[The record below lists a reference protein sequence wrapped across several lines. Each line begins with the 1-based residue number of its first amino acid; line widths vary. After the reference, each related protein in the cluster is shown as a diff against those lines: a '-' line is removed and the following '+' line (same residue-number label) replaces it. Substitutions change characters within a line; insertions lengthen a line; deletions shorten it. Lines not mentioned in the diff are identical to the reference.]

1 MNVWCRRRRDERSWR
16 ALKSSPVE
24 RVWCPHALLPLAPLF
39 SAAEPS
45 LDLALDLPRQA
56 LPLQNGAC
64 AFALF
69 DLAGAM
75 QLPGALASGDDVRH
89 VLRWLGGLVIL
100 LRGGDVERD

>member
-39 SAAEPS
+39 SAAKPS

-75 QLPGALASGDDVRH
+75 QLPGALASDDDVRH

-100 LRGGDVERD
+100 RGGDVERD

>member
-1 MNVWCRRRRDERSWR
+1 M
-16 ALKSSPVE
+16 
-24 RVWCPHALLPLAPLF
+24 
-39 SAAEPS
+39 AEPS

-75 QLPGALASGDDVRH
+75 QPPGALASDDDVRH
-89 VLRWLGGLVIL
+89 VLRWLGGLVFF
-100 LRGGDVERD
+100 